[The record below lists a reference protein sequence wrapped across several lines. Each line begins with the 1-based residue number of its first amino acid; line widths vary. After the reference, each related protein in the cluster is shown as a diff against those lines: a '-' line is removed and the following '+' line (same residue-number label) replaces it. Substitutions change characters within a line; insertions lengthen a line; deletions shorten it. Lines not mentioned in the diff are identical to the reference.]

1 MAWTVE
7 ISAPAQK
14 SLRKLGKVE
23 ADRITL
29 ALLEIAALGDP
40 RLRGHILVGGLA
52 GLWRY
57 RVGDWRVVCRR
68 IEDGRLVVLV
78 VTIAHRRE
86 IYR

>member
-1 MAWTVE
+1 MAWSVE

-23 ADRITL
+23 ADRIMQ

-57 RVGDWRVVCRR
+57 RVGDWRVVCR
-68 IEDGRLVVLV
+68 IEDERLVVLV
-78 VTIAHRRE
+78 VTIGHRRE

>member
-1 MAWTVE
+1 MAWRVE

-23 ADRITL
+23 ADRITQ

-57 RVGDWRVVCRR
+57 RVGDWRVVCR
-68 IEDGRLVVLV
+68 IEDERLVVLV
-78 VTIAHRRE
+78 VTIGHRRE

>member
-1 MAWTVE
+1 MAWRVE
-7 ISAPAQK
+7 VSAPAQK
-14 SLRKLGKVE
+14 SLRKLGKGE
-23 ADRITL
+23 AERITR

-57 RVGDWRVVCRR
+57 RVGDWRVICW
-68 IEDGRLVVLV
+68 IEDERLVVLV
-78 VTIAHRRE
+78 VTIGHRRE